1 MMRLRRFL
9 LIGVS
14 VVFLGTSCYQVDE
27 SQTGAHGNAVD
38 AVQPSSITG
47 APGEGATAEST
58 QPADEGTIRIRDV
71 GTFSFEATEIETLR
85 PDIFQPGHFSVF
97 DILAHLNEKGGI
109 DLDYRFDE
117 SMETHVIRSLN
128 GERWWW
134 YRIYYEGGWP
144 ENNVHRMDHF
154 PYKER
159 ATITVYREREDEMR
173 SYYALFREETARF
186 EAGNEKVVVPR
197 VTIQSYGS
205 RHSFE
210 NVAVTAHD
218 LRTDA
223 LQPDTVT
230 ALDVILSLGDQDKIS
245 YDVRWVETIGYATVQ
260 NYFVHRIDE
269 DAQRGRCG
277 FVYEAGPEKYRGF
290 HGNHIHLA
298 SDMRVIRAPDY
309 VLFFWICV

>member
-1 MMRLRRFL
+1 MSGFRRFL

-14 VVFLGTSCYQVDE
+14 VLLLGTSCYRADE
-27 SQTGAHGNAVD
+27 SQTDTHDD
-38 AVQPSSITG
+38 ASGSVQPSSITG
-47 APGEGATAEST
+47 APGEGPTAEGT
-58 QPADEGTIRIRDV
+58 RPTEEGSIRIRDV
-71 GTFSFEATEIETLR
+71 GTFSFEAPEVDTLR
-85 PDIFQPGHFSVF
+85 EDIFQPGHFSVF
-97 DILAHLNEKGGI
+97 DILAHLNEQGHI

-128 GERWWW
+128 RERGWW

-154 PYKER
+154 PYKDR
-159 ATITVYREREDEMR
+159 ASITVYREREDEVR
-173 SYYALFREETARF
+173 RYYALFREETARF
-186 EAGNEKVVVPR
+186 EEGNGKVVVPR
-197 VTIQSYGS
+197 VTIQSYGT
-205 RHSFE
+205 RQSFE
-210 NVAVTAHD
+210 DVPVTAHD

-223 LQPDTVT
+223 LQHGTIT
-230 ALDVILSLGDQDKIS
+230 ALDVILSLGGQDKIS
-245 YDVRWVETIGYATVQ
+245 YDVRWVEKIGYATVQ
-260 NYFVHRIDE
+260 NYFVHRIGQ

-277 FVYEAGPEKYRGF
+277 FVYEAGPEEYRGF